1 VGGPRAPRVTDLA
14 GAKGG
19 DRWLADLPA
28 TIAAL
33 ERRWGITVGERLPG
47 GTSSYVAAA
56 VTATGEPAMVK
67 ISVPVVDF
75 DQQVRTL
82 RAAGGRGYVRLLA
95 ADLDHNAAL
104 LEPLGGPLTRSGLP
118 PEGQLAVIAD
128 LLPLAWTVPR
138 GDLVPTDKA
147 ADLVEFVGSL
157 RSSAVGSSAVVDE
170 ALGCAE
176 RRSAAFDPDRCV
188 VVHGDAAAANVLR
201 RSGDGWVFVDPDGFV
216 GDPAYDRG
224 VAVRDWCAELL
235 AAADPRTLL
244 RSYCVLLGGDP
255 DATWD
260 WGFLERVSTGL
271 YLASLGGDG
280 GPHLDSAARL
290 LP

>member
-1 VGGPRAPRVTDLA
+1 VTDLA

-19 DRWLADLPA
+19 DRWLAELPA

-33 ERRWGITVGERLPG
+33 ERRWGITVGERLAG
-47 GTSSYVAAA
+47 GTASYVAAA
-56 VTATGEPAMVK
+56 VTATGEPAVVK

-75 DQQVRTL
+75 EREVRTL
-82 RAAGGRGYVRLLA
+82 RVAAGRGYVRLLA
-95 ADLDHNAAL
+95 ADLDRNAAL
-104 LEPLGGPLTRSGLP
+104 LEPLGGSLARSGLP
-118 PEGQLAVIAD
+118 PEDQLAVIAD
-128 LLPLAWTVPR
+128 LLPLAWAVPR
-138 GDLVPTDKA
+138 DALVPTDKA
-147 ADLVEFVGSL
+147 ADLVEFVGTL
-157 RSSAVGSSAVVDE
+157 GSSAVGSSAVVDE
-170 ALGCAE
+170 ALRCAE

-201 RSGDGWVFVDPDGFV
+201 RPGDGWVFVDPDGFV

-280 GPHLDSAARL
+280 GPHLDSAATL

>member
-1 VGGPRAPRVTDLA
+1 MTDLA

-19 DRWLADLPA
+19 DRWLDDLPA

-56 VTATGEPAMVK
+56 VTATGEPAVVK

-95 ADLDHNAAL
+95 ADLDRDAAL
-104 LEPLGGPLTRSGLP
+104 LEPLDGSLTRSGLP

-138 GDLVPTDKA
+138 DDLVPIDKA
-147 ADLVEFVGSL
+147 ADLVEFVGTL

-170 ALGCAE
+170 ALRCAE

-201 RSGDGWVFVDPDGFV
+201 RPGDGWVFVDPDGFV

-280 GPHLDSAARL
+280 GPHLDSAATL
-290 LP
+290 LA

>member
-1 VGGPRAPRVTDLA
+1 MTDLA

-56 VTATGEPAMVK
+56 VTATGEPAVVK

-75 DQQVRTL
+75 EREVRTL
-82 RAAGGRGYVRLLA
+82 RVAAGRGYVRLLA

-170 ALGCAE
+170 ALRCAE

-201 RSGDGWVFVDPDGFV
+201 RPGDGWVFVDPDGFV

-290 LP
+290 LT

>member
-1 VGGPRAPRVTDLA
+1 MTDLA

-104 LEPLGGPLTRSGLP
+104 LEPLGGPLTRSGLR

-157 RSSAVGSSAVVDE
+157 RSSAVGSSVVVDE
-170 ALGCAE
+170 ALRCAE

-201 RSGDGWVFVDPDGFV
+201 RPGDGWVFVDPDGFV

-244 RSYCVLLGGDP
+244 RSYCVMLGGDP

-280 GPHLDSAARL
+280 GPHLDSAATL

>member
-1 VGGPRAPRVTDLA
+1 VTGLA

-19 DRWLADLPA
+19 DRWLANLPA

-33 ERRWGITVGERLPG
+33 ERRWGITVGERLAG
-47 GTSSYVAAA
+47 GTASYVAAA
-56 VTATGEPAMVK
+56 VTATGEPAVVK

-75 DQQVRTL
+75 EREVRTL
-82 RAAGGRGYVRLLA
+82 RVAAGRGYVRLLA
-95 ADLDHNAAL
+95 ADLDRNVAL

-128 LLPLAWTVPR
+128 LLPLAWAVPR
-138 GDLVPTDKA
+138 DALVPTDKA
-147 ADLVEFVGSL
+147 ADLVEFVGTLGSSAVG
-157 RSSAVGSSAVVDE
+157 SSAVGSSAVVDE
-170 ALGCAE
+170 ALRCAE
-176 RRSAAFDPDRCV
+176 RRSAAYDPGRCV

-201 RSGDGWVFVDPDGFV
+201 RPGDGWVFVDPDGFV

-235 AAADPRTLL
+235 ASADPHALL

-280 GPHLDSAARL
+280 GPHLDSAATL
-290 LP
+290 LA

>member
-1 VGGPRAPRVTDLA
+1 MAAHQVSDGALTDALIFMA
-14 GAKGG
+14 
-19 DRWLADLPA
+19 
-28 TIAAL
+28 IAM
-33 ERRWGITVGERLPG
+33 T
-47 GTSSYVAAA
+47 
-56 VTATGEPAMVK
+56 
-67 ISVPVVDF
+67 
-75 DQQVRTL
+75 
-82 RAAGGRGYVRLLA
+82 
-95 ADLDHNAAL
+95 
-104 LEPLGGPLTRSGLP
+104 LTRSGLP

-128 LLPLAWTVPR
+128 LLPLAWTVAR
-138 GDLVPTDKA
+138 DDLVPTDKA
-147 ADLVEFVGSL
+147 ADLVEFVGTL
-157 RSSAVGSSAVVDE
+157 RSSAAGSSAVVDE
-170 ALGCAE
+170 ALRCAE

-201 RSGDGWVFVDPDGFV
+201 RPGDGWVFVDPDGFV

-235 AAADPRTLL
+235 AATDPRTLL

-280 GPHLDSAARL
+280 GPHLDSAATL
-290 LP
+290 LA

>member
-1 VGGPRAPRVTDLA
+1 MTGLA

-19 DRWLADLPA
+19 DRWLAELPA

-56 VTATGEPAMVK
+56 VTATGEPAVVK

-95 ADLDHNAAL
+95 ADLDRNAAL
-104 LEPLGGPLTRSGLP
+104 LEPLGGSLTRSGLP

-138 GDLVPTDKA
+138 DDLVPTDKA

-157 RSSAVGSSAVVDE
+157 RSSAVGSSGVVDE
-170 ALGCAE
+170 ALRCAE

-201 RSGDGWVFVDPDGFV
+201 RPGDGWVLVDPDGFV

-235 AAADPRTLL
+235 AAADPRPLL

-280 GPHLDSAARL
+280 GPHLDSAATL
-290 LP
+290 LA

>member
-1 VGGPRAPRVTDLA
+1 VTDLA

-56 VTATGEPAMVK
+56 VTATGEPAVVK
-67 ISVPVVDF
+67 ISVPGVDF

-95 ADLDHNAAL
+95 ADLDRNAAL
-104 LEPLGGPLTRSGLP
+104 LEPLGGPLIRSGLH

-138 GDLVPTDKA
+138 DDLVPTDKA
-147 ADLVEFVGSL
+147 ADLVEFIGTL
-157 RSSAVGSSAVVDE
+157 RSSAVGSSGVVDE
-170 ALGCAE
+170 ALRCAE
-176 RRSAAFDPDRCV
+176 RRSAAYDPDRCV

-201 RSGDGWVFVDPDGFV
+201 RPGDGWVFVDPDGFV

-280 GPHLDSAARL
+280 GPHLNSAATL

>member
-1 VGGPRAPRVTDLA
+1 MTGLA

-33 ERRWGITVGERLPG
+33 ERRWGITVGEQLTG
-47 GTSSYVAAA
+47 GTASYVAAA
-56 VTATGEPAMVK
+56 VTATGEPAVVK
-67 ISVPVVDF
+67 ISVPVVAF
-75 DQQVRTL
+75 DREVRTL
-82 RAAGGRGYVRLLA
+82 RVAAGRGYVRLLA
-95 ADLDHNAAL
+95 ADLDRNAAL
-104 LEPLGGPLTRSGLP
+104 LEPLGGSLARSGLP

-128 LLPLAWTVPR
+128 LLPLAWAVPR
-138 GDLVPTDKA
+138 DALVPTDKA
-147 ADLVEFVGSL
+147 ADLVEFVGTLGSSAVG
-157 RSSAVGSSAVVDE
+157 SSAVGSSAVVDE
-170 ALGCAE
+170 ALRCAE
-176 RRSAAFDPDRCV
+176 RRSAAYDPDRCV
-188 VVHGDAAAANVLR
+188 VVHGDAAAANVLQR
-201 RSGDGWVFVDPDGFV
+201 PGDGWVFVDPDGFV

-235 AAADPRTLL
+235 AAADPRALL

-290 LP
+290 LA

>member
-1 VGGPRAPRVTDLA
+1 MTDLA

-157 RSSAVGSSAVVDE
+157 RSSAVGSSVVVDE
-170 ALGCAE
+170 ALRCAE

-201 RSGDGWVFVDPDGFV
+201 RPGDGWVFVDPDGFV

-244 RSYCVLLGGDP
+244 RSYCVMLGGDP

-280 GPHLDSAARL
+280 GPHLDSAATL

>member
-1 VGGPRAPRVTDLA
+1 VTDLA
-14 GAKGG
+14 GVKGG

-33 ERRWGITVGERLPG
+33 ERRWGITVGERLPS

-56 VTATGEPAMVK
+56 VTATGEPAVVK

-82 RAAGGRGYVRLLA
+82 GAAGGRGYVRLLA
-95 ADLDHNAAL
+95 VDLDRNAAL
-104 LEPLGGPLTRSGLP
+104 LEPLGGPLTRSGLR

-138 GDLVPTDKA
+138 DDLVPTDKA

-157 RSSAVGSSAVVDE
+157 RSSAGGSSAVVDE
-170 ALGCAE
+170 ALRCAE

-201 RSGDGWVFVDPDGFV
+201 RPGDGWVFVDPDGFV

-280 GPHLDSAARL
+280 GPHLDSAATL
-290 LP
+290 LA

>member
-1 VGGPRAPRVTDLA
+1 VTDLA

-19 DRWLADLPA
+19 DRWLAGVPA

-33 ERRWGITVGERLPG
+33 EERWGITVGERLAG
-47 GTSSYVAAA
+47 GTASYVATA
-56 VTATGEPAMVK
+56 VTATGEPAVVK
-67 ISVPVVDF
+67 ISVPGVDF
-75 DQQVRTL
+75 GREVRTL

-95 ADLDHNAAL
+95 ADLDLNAAL
-104 LEPLGGPLTRSGLP
+104 LEPLDGSLSGSGLP
-118 PEGQLAVIAD
+118 PERQLAVLAD
-128 LLPLAWTVPR
+128 LLPLAWAVPPDR
-138 GDLVPTDKA
+138 LAPTDKA
-147 ADLVEFVGSL
+147 ADLAEFVGSL
-157 RSSAVGSSAVVDE
+157 GRSAVVDE
-170 ALGCAE
+170 ALRCAG
-176 RRSAAFDPDRCV
+176 RRSAAYDPDRCV

-201 RSGDGWVFVDPDGFV
+201 RPGDGWVFVDPDGFV

-235 AAADPRTLL
+235 AAADPRSLL
-244 RSYCVLLGGDP
+244 RSYCLLLGGDP

-271 YLASLGGDG
+271 YVASLGGDG

-290 LP
+290 LA

>member
-1 VGGPRAPRVTDLA
+1 MTELA

-19 DRWLADLPA
+19 DRCLADLPA

-56 VTATGEPAMVK
+56 VTATGEPAVVK
-67 ISVPVVDF
+67 ISVPLVDF

-170 ALGCAE
+170 ALRCAE
-176 RRSAAFDPDRCV
+176 RRSAAYDPDQCV

-201 RSGDGWVFVDPDGFV
+201 RPGDGWVFVDPDGFV

-280 GPHLDSAARL
+280 GPHLESAATL
-290 LP
+290 LA

>member
-1 VGGPRAPRVTDLA
+1 MTELA

-56 VTATGEPAMVK
+56 VTATGEPAVVK

-170 ALGCAE
+170 ALRCAE

-188 VVHGDAAAANVLR
+188 VVHGDAAAPNVLR
-201 RSGDGWVFVDPDGFV
+201 RPGDGWVFVDPDGFV

-244 RSYCVLLGGDP
+244 HSYCLLLGGDP

-280 GPHLDSAARL
+280 GPHLDSAATL